1 MYPFNLGALDERNG
15 YSAYVLIPALTKVI
29 NEKYFVETFIIT
41 VYFEKIDYN
50 FGTHEESKVQN

>member
-29 NEKYFVETFIIT
+29 NEKYFVETYNYT
-41 VYFEKIDYN
+41 FEKIDYN
-50 FGTHEESKVQN
+50 FGTHEELKVQN

>member
-29 NEKYFVETFIIT
+29 NEKYFVETDII
-41 VYFEKIDYN
+41 IL
-50 FGTHEESKVQN
+50 